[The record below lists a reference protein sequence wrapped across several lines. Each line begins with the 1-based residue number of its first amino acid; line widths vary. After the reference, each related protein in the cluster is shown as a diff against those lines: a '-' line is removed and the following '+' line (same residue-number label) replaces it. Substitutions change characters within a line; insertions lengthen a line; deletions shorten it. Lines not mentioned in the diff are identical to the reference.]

1 MSIDKI
7 SVEFNWRGGDA
18 EADLYWNGKVGRL
31 RVLLDGK
38 LAASE
43 DWMDWE
49 DAMNSKRGV
58 QGIAKRALDW
68 AASVS
73 KAQSLPELFD
83 ILQSPVGRYLDWTNL
98 PTYGGAPPRDTREV
112 WSWDEECVIA
122 GSGKDLSI
130 MTREYW
136 DEIGT

>member
-49 DAMNSKRGV
+49 GAMRSKRGV

-83 ILQSPVGRYLDWTNL
+83 VLQSPVGRYLDWTNL

-136 DEIGT
+136 EEVGT